1 MMTGQ
6 VCGPI
11 ENGKKQTTI
20 NRSRTKK
27 AKKGTQAKK
36 NLAQTRHSCSLD
48 QAGQSQLL
56 SRICQSLVIS
66 TLPSLS
72 CRRPK
77 QTTCIRD

>member
-36 NLAQTRHSCSLD
+36 TWLRLD
-48 QAGQSQLL
+48 TVVHLIKRVKVNS
-56 SRICQSLVIS
+56 
-66 TLPSLS
+66 
-72 CRRPK
+72 
-77 QTTCIRD
+77 

>member
-27 AKKGTQAKK
+27 AKKKVHRQKK
-36 NLAQTRHSCSLD
+36 TWLRLD
-48 QAGQSQLL
+48 TVVHLIKRVKVNS
-56 SRICQSLVIS
+56 
-66 TLPSLS
+66 
-72 CRRPK
+72 
-77 QTTCIRD
+77 